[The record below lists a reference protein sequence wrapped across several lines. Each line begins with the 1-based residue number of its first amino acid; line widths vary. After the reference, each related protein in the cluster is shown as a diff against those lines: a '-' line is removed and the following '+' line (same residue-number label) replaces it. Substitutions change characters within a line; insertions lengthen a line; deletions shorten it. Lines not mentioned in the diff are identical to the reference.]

1 MAESEAGD
9 QWVDVLGNGG
19 ILKKILVEGNGPL
32 PEKGQE
38 AKVHYVGTLAS
49 NGDKFDSSR
58 DRDDYFKFTLGA
70 GRVIKGWDEGVATM
84 KIGERCILRCRHDYA
99 YGEAGSPPKIPGG
112 ATLDFDVE
120 LFRNWAD
127 VDGVE
132 GVTCSTLA
140 SEPEHYKT
148 IRDEAH
154 VTFNFAI
161 CDDAGSA
168 KGETKSS
175 SLEINDEGSYSE
187 WPQWF
192 HKCLCTMK
200 NKQGKVF
207 EITNTK
213 DNEIPKSWGV
223 SDGEFCFRVDV
234 QDLSNMEESFER
246 STDENIEAAS
256 KRKDKGNA
264 FFKAGKFEHAVKQYK
279 KGCDDLEYEIERKKN
294 PESLK
299 EAFSDKMHDLYVSL
313 YANMSMAYLKQKKY
327 NEGIES
333 ATKVIQYDPKHLKAL
348 CRRAQCFAQSNR
360 LSEAEKDCEAVL
372 AEDSN
377 NSTAKQVLK
386 YAKGKVAAEKR
397 KMRKMATRM
406 FKSKKKK
413 VADQDEAGE
422 SKEEEVVAKDEEPK
436 KAVEVENMDAAENAI

>member
-1 MAESEAGD
+1 MADADKGEWID
-9 QWVDVLGNGG
+9 ILGNGG
-19 ILKKILVEGNGPL
+19 ILKKILVKGNGPL
-32 PEKGQE
+32 PTKGEE
-38 AKVHYVGTLAS
+38 AKVHYTGTLTE
-49 NGDKFDSSR
+49 NGKKFDSSR
-58 DRDDYFKFTLGA
+58 DRDDYFTFQLGA

-84 KIGERCILRCRHDYA
+84 KIGERCILRCRQDYA
-99 YGEAGSPPKIPGG
+99 YGESGSPPSIPGG

-120 LFRNWAD
+120 LFRNWSD
-127 VDGVE
+127 VDGVK
-132 GVTCSTLA
+132 GVTCTTIS
-140 SEPEHYKT
+140 SEHEYYKK

-161 CDDAGSA
+161 CDDAGA
-168 KGETKSS
+168 PNDGTKTS
-175 SLEINDEGSYSE
+175 SLEINDEESYSE

-200 NKQGKVF
+200 NKEGKVF
-207 EITNTK
+207 EIANTK
-213 DNEIPKSWGV
+213 DNLVPKSWGA
-223 SDGEFCFRVDV
+223 SGDQFFFRVDV
-234 QDLSNMEESFER
+234 QALSNMEESFER
-246 STDENIEAAS
+246 DTKGNIEAAS
-256 KRKDKGNA
+256 KRKDRGNA
-264 FFKAGKFEHAVKQYK
+264 LFKAGKYEHAIKQYQ

-294 PESLK
+294 PKSLK
-299 EAFSDKMHDLYVSL
+299 VAFSDDMHNLYVSL

-333 ATKVIQYDPKHLKAL
+333 ATKAITFEPKHLKAL

-360 LSEAEKDCEAVL
+360 LSQAEKDCEAVL

-397 KMRKMATRM
+397 KMKKMASRM

-413 VADQDEAGE
+413 AVEQDGGGE
-422 SKEEEVVAKDEEPK
+422 SKEEEKSCGTGRRWRVQGRRGP
-436 KAVEVENMDAAENAI
+436 